1 MFQYKFMVIA
11 FIVAIL
17 LGISLPLLGT
27 TAVYKRL
34 SMSGDALAHSS
45 LAGVAIGLASGLN
58 PLITSMISCV
68 VAFLIIEFIR
78 RKFQKFSEISVAV
91 VLSFALG
98 LAGILSNASNVSN
111 FDSYLFGSILLVND
125 LELYLVIAFTIV
137 TVLFFFFLYDKIF
150 LSLYSEDE
158 AKVQGLKVNVLNFF
172 ESLLLS
178 LVVAVSAKT
187 IGSLVVSSMIVLP
200 IAAALVL
207 KLSYKKTLF
216 LSIALSL
223 ISMIGGLVISYY
235 AGTRSGATIVM
246 VATGE
251 LVLLLLSSPIVSH
264 FKKKNSSLKLND

>member
-1 MFQYKFMVIA
+1 MVIA